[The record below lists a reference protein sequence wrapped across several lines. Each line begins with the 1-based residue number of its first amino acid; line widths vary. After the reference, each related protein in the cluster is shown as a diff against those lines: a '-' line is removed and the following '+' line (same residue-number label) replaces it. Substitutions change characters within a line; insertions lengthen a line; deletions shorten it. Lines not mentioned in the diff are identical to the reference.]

1 MRKLLRD
8 ETIVKP
14 IADINMT
21 NLVDVTLTLLI
32 LFILIAPVIDEGFT
46 LNLPSASSENI
57 RTVESLTLVVD
68 RSRKLQLEGKTVS
81 IDGLASAIEGKAL
94 SQPGGDIVILAD
106 RQLDYGFIIKIMDV
120 LRSSGMTNIS
130 LATSEGDGK

>member
-21 NLVDVTLTLLI
+21 NLVDVTLILLV

-46 LNLPSASSENI
+46 LNLPSASSESI

-68 RSRKLQLEGKTVS
+68 RSRKLQLEGKIIS
-81 IDGLASAIEGKAL
+81 EAAL
-94 SQPGGDIVILAD
+94 SNAILEKTQASSGQDIVILAD
-106 RQLDYGFIIKIMDV
+106 SHLGYGYIIKIMDI
-120 LRSSGMTNIS
+120 LRTSGMTNIS
-130 LATSEGDGK
+130 LATSEGDSQ

>member
-21 NLVDVTLTLLI
+21 NLVDVTFILLI

-46 LNLPSASSENI
+46 LNLPSATSENI

-68 RSRKLQLEGKTVS
+68 RSRRLQLEGKAVL
-81 IDGLASAIEGKAL
+81 IDGLASAIEGKAQA
-94 SQPGGDIVILAD
+94 QPGGDIVILAD

-130 LATSEGDGK
+130 LATSEGDTK

>member
-8 ETIVKP
+8 ENLVKP

-46 LNLPSASSENI
+46 LPSAGSENI
-57 RTVESLTLVVD
+57 RTVDALALVINK
-68 RSRKLQLEGKTVS
+68 SGEISLEGRKTTLNS
-81 IDGLASAIEGKAL
+81 LSAAVLEKADKREG
-94 SQPGGDIVILAD
+94 SDIIILAD
-106 RQLDYGFIIKIMDV
+106 SNLDYGFIIKVMDV
-120 LRSSGMTNIS
+120 LRETGITNIS
-130 LATSEGDGK
+130 LATSEGGK

>member
-1 MRKLLRD
+1 LRD
-8 ETIVKP
+8 ESIVKP

-46 LNLPSASSENI
+46 LHLPSATSENI
-57 RTVESLTLVVD
+57 RTAESLTLVVD
-68 RSRKLQLEGKTVS
+68 WSRKLQLEGKVVS
-81 IDGLASAIEGKAL
+81 IEGLSNTIEGMSRL
-94 SQPGGDIVILAD
+94 QPDQGIVILAD
-106 RQLDYGFIIKIMDV
+106 TNLDYGFIIKIMDI

-130 LATSEGDGK
+130 LATSEGDSK